1 MLRWV
6 DNGAVD
12 CELPKKR
19 QPYANFILLLL
30 LFCSVFASFSVAV
43 AVRLCWHLGE
53 SANSSNSALEMCKYQ
68 PVGSQVASAP
78 PCAIYHIPSQKS
90 PILHPTSTSSISHY
104 HLEHATAVFSVFNGW
119 FSGGVESGKVGRVL
133 WHGVP
138 KSNNICRNYTST
150 QLYLCLFI
158 YTHTGTHKLQAMSS
172 DQQWTWDLRLATMKT
187 AIPTLIRPVSPLSLP
202 HFCVRKYFI
211 ISRHFRTFRPT
222 NALAKGSSK
231 LSDHLGI
238 YIVISLINLESH
250 DEQNVWYLK
259 VSIRCL

>member
-1 MLRWV
+1 MWV
-6 DNGAVD
+6 AQEAAAV
-12 CELPKKR
+12 CEF
-19 QPYANFILLLL
+19 YFAFIIILLG
-30 LFCSVFASFSVAV
+30 FRIFFCRCCCSVVLAFGRKCKQQQQRSRNVQISASGLPG
-43 AVRLCWHLGE
+43 RLCPT
-53 SANSSNSALEMCKYQ
+53 MC
-68 PVGSQVASAP
+68 
-78 PCAIYHIPSQKS
+78 HIPSQKS

-187 AIPTLIRPVSPLSLP
+187 PIPTLIRPVSPLSLP